1 MAAMTHKLRINLIL
15 LVIIAL
21 LAFLVWQ
28 SRPQPMTPLSKL
40 VPAGISHISISHG
53 KSSLSMRLKQGRW
66 LIDGQPG
73 LGSRIEQL
81 LTISQTPSLNRF
93 PAPSDLSPFGL
104 QNPALVL
111 QLNRERFAFGD
122 IDPLNGWRYV
132 LYNGVIHLIG
142 NGYHHHLTAPPEAWL
157 EHPDA

>member
-1 MAAMTHKLRINLIL
+1 MTHKLRINLIL
-15 LVIIAL
+15 VVIVAL
-21 LAFLVWQ
+21 LALLVWQ
-28 SRPQPMTPLSKL
+28 SQPQPMALLSKL
-40 VPAGISHISISHG
+40 AAAEISHITISHG
-53 KSSLSMRLKQGRW
+53 RDNLSMRLEQGQW

-73 LGSRIEQL
+73 LTSRIEQL

-104 QNPALVL
+104 KNPAVVL
-111 QLNRERFAFGD
+111 QLNQERFSFGD

-132 LYNGVIHLIG
+132 LYNGMIHLIG
-142 NGYHHHLTAPPEAWL
+142 NGYHHHLTAPLDAWL